1 MPIQRHAAIDILGKS
16 VWGNTLKMKVEMRY
30 GAGTLPIE
38 IPEAN
43 VAGVLEISESTPLVD
58 EMCAVE
64 AAIAQPI
71 GAPALAEVAA
81 GRKSACIVISDITRP
96 VPNKVI
102 LPPML
107 ETLEASGISRQK
119 ITILIATGIHR
130 PNNTKELE
138 TMVGRDIMA
147 EYRIINHFSG
157 KPETHTYLGKTEK
170 GTPVYINSTYLESDL
185 KITTGLIEPHLMA
198 GYSGGRKAV
207 CPGIASVETM
217 KVMHGPEL
225 MEHPKS
231 AVGILEGN
239 PFHREATEIA
249 RMAGVDFNLNV
260 AIDKERRITGV
271 FAGDMV
277 ESHLMGAAFVEKHAK
292 VTLTA
297 PADAV
302 VVSSAGYPLDA
313 TFYQAIKGLLTAVEI
328 VKQGGSILLVA
339 ACSEGI
345 GSKPFTDLI
354 FKTDDLTAFVQGLY
368 NPANFVIDQWQLEEL
383 AKVARKADIYF
394 YTDGIPYHQRAK
406 LFVHPLRS
414 VEEGIEELLNRYG
427 KDAQIAVIP
436 EGPYVLAQLEASI

>member
-1 MPIQRHAAIDILGKS
+1 
-16 VWGNTLKMKVEMRY
+16 MKVEMRY
-30 GAGTLPIE
+30 GTGTLPME

-43 VAGVLEISESTPLVD
+43 VAGVLEIAESVPLPD
-58 EMCAVE
+58 ENGAVWE
-64 AAIAQPI
+64 AIARPI
-71 GAPALAEVAA
+71 ASPPLAELA
-81 GRKSACIVISDITRP
+81 GGRESACIVISDITRP

-102 LPPML
+102 LPPLL
-107 ETLEASGISRQK
+107 EVLEASGIPREK

-130 PNNTKELE
+130 PNNAEELE
-138 TMVGRDIMA
+138 TMVGSDIM
-147 EYRIINHFSG
+147 ETYRIVNHFSQQI
-157 KPETHTYLGKTEK
+157 ETQMYLGKTEN
-170 GTPVYINSTYLESDL
+170 GTPVYINKTYLESDL
-185 KITTGLIEPHLMA
+185 KIITGLIEPHLMA
-198 GYSGGRKAV
+198 GYSGGRKAI

-239 PFHREATEIA
+239 PFHKEATEIA
-249 RMAGVDFNLNV
+249 LMAGVDFNLNV
-260 AIDKERRITGV
+260 AIDKQRRITGI

-277 ESHLMGAAFVEKHAK
+277 ESHLVGAAFVEKQAK
-292 VTLTA
+292 VTLPA

-302 VVSSAGYPLDA
+302 VVSSAGYPLDS
-313 TFYQAIKGLLTAVEI
+313 TFYQAIKGLLTAVEV

-406 LFVHPLRS
+406 LFVHPLKTAQ
-414 VEEGIEELLNRYG
+414 EGIQEILDRYG
-427 KDAQIAVIP
+427 AEAQIAVIP
-436 EGPYVLAQLEASI
+436 EGPYVLAQLEDS

>member
-1 MPIQRHAAIDILGKS
+1 MRL
-16 VWGNTLKMKVEMRY
+16 EMRY
-30 GAGTLPIE
+30 GTGTLPIE
-38 IPEAN
+38 IPDKN
-43 VAGVLEISESTPLVD
+43 VAKVLEISDSIPLPD
-58 EMCAVE
+58 EDGAVRE
-64 AAIAQPI
+64 AIAEPI
-71 GAPALAEVAA
+71 ASPPLARIAK
-81 GRKSACIVISDITRP
+81 GRESACIVISDITRP

-107 ETLEASGISRQK
+107 ATLEEAGIPREK

-130 PNNTKELE
+130 PNNAEELE
-138 TMVGRDIMA
+138 IMVGCDIM
-147 EYRIINHFSG
+147 ETYRIVNHFSQ
-157 KPETHTYLGKTEK
+157 KPETHRYLGKTQND
-170 GTPVYINSTYLESDL
+170 TPVYINKTYLESDL
-185 KITTGLIEPHLMA
+185 KVITGLIEPHLMA
-198 GYSGGRKAV
+198 GYSGGRKAI

-231 AVGILEGN
+231 SVGILEGN
-239 PFHREATEIA
+239 PFHIEATKIA
-249 RMAGVDFNLNV
+249 LMAGADFNLNV

-277 ESHLMGAAFVEKHAK
+277 KSHRIGAAFVEEQAK
-292 VTLTA
+292 VTLPA

-302 VVSSAGYPLDA
+302 VVSSAGYPLDT
-313 TFYQAIKGLLTAVEI
+313 TFYQAVKGLLTAVEI

-406 LFVHPLRS
+406 LFVYPLKN
-414 VEEGIEELLNRYG
+414 VQEGIEEFLERYG
-427 KDAQIAVIP
+427 ENAQIAVIP
-436 EGPYVLAQLEASI
+436 EGPYVLAQLDSKS

>member
-1 MPIQRHAAIDILGKS
+1 
-16 VWGNTLKMKVEMRY
+16 MKVEMRY
-30 GAGTLPIE
+30 GTGTLPME
-38 IPEAN
+38 IPEVN
-43 VAGVLEISESTPLVD
+43 VVGVLEIAESVPLPD
-58 EMCAVE
+58 ENGAVRE
-64 AAIAQPI
+64 AIVRPIASP
-71 GAPALAEVAA
+71 PLAELA
-81 GRKSACIVISDITRP
+81 GDRESACIVISDITRP

-102 LPPML
+102 LPPLL
-107 ETLEASGISRQK
+107 EVLEESGIPREK

-130 PNNTKELE
+130 PNNTEELE
-138 TMVGRDIMA
+138 TMVGSDIM
-147 EYRIINHFSG
+147 ETYRIVNHFSQ
-157 KPETHTYLGKTEK
+157 KPETQAYLGKTEN
-170 GTPVYINSTYLESDL
+170 GTPVYINKTYLEADL

-198 GYSGGRKAV
+198 GYSGGRKAI

-239 PFHREATEIA
+239 PFHKEATEIA

-260 AIDKERRITGV
+260 AIDKHRSITGI
-271 FAGDMV
+271 FAGELV
-277 ESHLMGAAFVEKHAK
+277 ESHRVGAAFVEKQAK
-292 VTLTA
+292 VTLPA

-302 VVSSAGYPLDA
+302 VVSSAGYPLDS

-406 LFVHPLRS
+406 LFVHPLKTPQ
-414 VEEGIEELLNRYG
+414 EGIQEILDRYG
-427 KDAQIAVIP
+427 ADAQIAVIP
-436 EGPYVLAQLEASI
+436 EGPYVLAQLEDS

>member
-1 MPIQRHAAIDILGKS
+1 MQ
-16 VWGNTLKMKVEMRY
+16 VEMRY
-30 GAGTLPIE
+30 GTGTLPIE
-38 IPEAN
+38 IPDRN
-43 VAGVLEISESTPLVD
+43 VVKILEISDSIPLPD
-58 EMCAVE
+58 EDGAVRE
-64 AAIAQPI
+64 AIAAPI
-71 GAPALAEVAA
+71 ASSPLAELAN
-81 GRKSACIVISDITRP
+81 GRESACIVISDITRP

-107 ETLEASGISRQK
+107 ETLEASGIPREK

-130 PNNTKELE
+130 PNNAEELE
-138 TMVGRDIMA
+138 IMVGRDIM
-147 EYRIINHFSG
+147 ETYRIVNHFSQ
-157 KPETHTYLGKTEK
+157 KPETHTYLGETQN
-170 GTPVYINSTYLESDL
+170 GTPVYINKTYLDSDL
-185 KITTGLIEPHLMA
+185 KVITGLIEPHLMA
-198 GYSGGRKAV
+198 GYSGGRKAI
-207 CPGIASVETM
+207 CPGIAAVETM

-239 PFHREATEIA
+239 PFHIEATEIA
-249 RMAGVDFNLNV
+249 LMAGVDFNLNV

-277 ESHLMGAAFVEKHAK
+277 ESHRIGAEFVEQQAK
-292 VTLTA
+292 VTLPA

-313 TFYQAIKGLLTAVEI
+313 TFYQAVKGLLTAVEI

-406 LFVHPLRS
+406 LFVHPLKHAQ
-414 VEEGIEELLNRYG
+414 EGITEILNQYG
-427 KDAQIAVIP
+427 EDAQIAVIP
-436 EGPYVLAQLEASI
+436 EGPYVLAQLEAAE

>member
-1 MPIQRHAAIDILGKS
+1 
-16 VWGNTLKMKVEMRY
+16 MKVEMRY
-30 GAGTLPIE
+30 GTGILPIE
-38 IPEAN
+38 IPDKN
-43 VAGVLEISESTPLVD
+43 VAKVLEISESSPLPN
-58 EMCAVE
+58 EIRAVRE
-64 AAIAQPI
+64 AIAQPI
-71 GAPALAEVAA
+71 ASQSLAEIGK
-81 GRKSACIVISDITRP
+81 GRASACIVISDITRP

-107 ETLEASGISRQK
+107 ETLEQTGIPREK

-130 PNNTKELE
+130 PNDAEELE
-138 TMVGRDIMA
+138 TMVGRDIMKA
-147 EYRIINHFSG
+147 YRIVNHFSQ
-157 KPETHTYLGKTEK
+157 KPETHAYLGKTQN
-170 GTPVYINSTYLESDL
+170 GTPVHIDKTYLEADL

-198 GYSGGRKAV
+198 GYSGGRKAI

-239 PFHREATEIA
+239 PFHIEATEIA
-249 RMAGVDFNLNV
+249 LMAGADFNLNV
-260 AIDKERRITGV
+260 AIDKQRRITGV
-271 FAGDMV
+271 FAGDLV
-277 ESHLMGAAFVEKHAK
+277 ESHRVGAAFVEKHAK
-292 VTLTA
+292 VTLPVA
-297 PADAV
+297 ADAV
-302 VVSSAGYPLDA
+302 VVSSAGYPLDT

-406 LFVHPLRS
+406 LFVHPLKS
-414 VEEGIEELLNRYG
+414 AQEGVEELLTLYG

-436 EGPYVLAQLEASI
+436 EGPYVLAKLAAS

>member
-1 MPIQRHAAIDILGKS
+1 
-16 VWGNTLKMKVEMRY
+16 MKVEMRY
-30 GAGTLPIE
+30 GTGTLPME

-43 VAGVLEISESTPLVD
+43 VAGVLEIAESVPLPD
-58 EMCAVE
+58 ENGAVRE
-64 AAIAQPI
+64 AIARPI
-71 GAPALAEVAA
+71 ASPPLAELA
-81 GRKSACIVISDITRP
+81 GGRESACIVISDITRP

-102 LPPML
+102 LPPLL
-107 ETLEASGISRQK
+107 EVLEASGIPREK

-130 PNNTKELE
+130 PNNGEELE
-138 TMVGRDIMA
+138 TMVGSDIM
-147 EYRIINHFSG
+147 ETYRIVNHFSQ
-157 KPETHTYLGKTEK
+157 KIETQAYLGKTEN
-170 GTPVYINSTYLESDL
+170 GTPVYINKTYLESDL

-198 GYSGGRKAV
+198 GYSGGRKAI

-231 AVGILEGN
+231 AVGILDGN
-239 PFHREATEIA
+239 PFHTEATEIA
-249 RMAGVDFNLNV
+249 LMAGVDFNLNV
-260 AIDKERRITGV
+260 AIDKQRRITGI

-277 ESHLMGAAFVEKHAK
+277 ESHLVGAAFVEKQAK
-292 VTLTA
+292 VTLPA

-302 VVSSAGYPLDA
+302 VVSSAGYPLDS
-313 TFYQAIKGLLTAVEI
+313 TFYQAIKGLLTAVEV

-406 LFVHPLRS
+406 LFVHPL
-414 VEEGIEELLNRYG
+414 ETAQEGIQEILDRYG
-427 KDAQIAVIP
+427 ADAQIAVIP
-436 EGPYVLAQLEASI
+436 EGPYVLAQLEDS

>member
-1 MPIQRHAAIDILGKS
+1 
-16 VWGNTLKMKVEMRY
+16 MKVEMRY
-30 GAGTLPIE
+30 GTGILPIE
-38 IPEAN
+38 IPDKN
-43 VAGVLEISESTPLVD
+43 VAKVLEISESTPLPD
-58 EMCAVE
+58 EVRAVRE
-64 AAIAQPI
+64 AIAQPI
-71 GAPALAEVAA
+71 ASHPLAETGK
-81 GRKSACIVISDITRP
+81 GRASACIVISDITRP

-107 ETLEASGISRQK
+107 ETLEQTGIPREK

-130 PNNTKELE
+130 PNDAEELE
-138 TMVGRDIMA
+138 TMVGGDIMQT
-147 EYRIINHFSG
+147 YRIVNHFSQ
-157 KPETHTYLGKTEK
+157 KPETHAYLGKTQN
-170 GTPVYINSTYLESDL
+170 GTPVHIDKTYLEADL

-198 GYSGGRKAV
+198 GYSGGRKAI

-239 PFHREATEIA
+239 PFHIEATEIA
-249 RMAGVDFNLNV
+249 LMAGADFNLNV
-260 AIDKERRITGV
+260 AIDKQRRITGV
-271 FAGDMV
+271 FAGDLV
-277 ESHLMGAAFVEKHAK
+277 ESHRVGAAFVEKHAK
-292 VTLTA
+292 VTLPVA
-297 PADAV
+297 ADAV
-302 VVSSAGYPLDA
+302 VVSSAGYPLDT

-354 FKTDDLTAFVQGLY
+354 FKTDDLTAFVRGLY

-406 LFVHPLRS
+406 LFVHPLKS
-414 VEEGIEELLNRYG
+414 AQEGVEELLTLYG
-427 KDAQIAVIP
+427 EDAQIAVIP
-436 EGPYVLAQLEASI
+436 EGPYVLAKLAGN

>member
-1 MPIQRHAAIDILGKS
+1 MR
-16 VWGNTLKMKVEMRY
+16 VEMRY
-30 GAGTLPIE
+30 GTGTLPIE
-38 IPEAN
+38 IPDKN
-43 VAGVLEISESTPLVD
+43 VVRVLEISDSIPLPD
-58 EMCAVE
+58 EDGAVRK
-64 AAIAQPI
+64 AIAAPI
-71 GAPALAEVAA
+71 DSAPLAELAE
-81 GRKSACIVISDITRP
+81 GRESACIVISDITRP

-107 ETLEASGISRQK
+107 ETLEATGIPREK

-130 PNNTKELE
+130 PNNAEELE
-138 TMVGRDIMA
+138 IMVGRDIM
-147 EYRIINHFSG
+147 ETYRIVNHFSQ
-157 KPETHTYLGKTEK
+157 KPETHTYLGKTES
-170 GTPVYINSTYLESDL
+170 GTPVYIDKTYLESDL
-185 KITTGLIEPHLMA
+185 KIITGLIEPHLMA
-198 GYSGGRKAV
+198 GYSGGRKAI

-239 PFHREATEIA
+239 PFHREATKIA
-249 RMAGVDFNLNV
+249 LMAGVDFNLNV

-277 ESHLMGAAFVEKHAK
+277 ESHRVGAEFVEQQAR
-292 VTLTA
+292 VTLPA

-302 VVSSAGYPLDA
+302 VVSSAGYPLDS
-313 TFYQAIKGLLTAVEI
+313 TFYQAVKGLLTAVEI

-406 LFVHPLRS
+406 LFVHPLKHAQ
-414 VEEGIEELLNRYG
+414 EGIEEILNQYG
-427 KDAQIAVIP
+427 EDAQIAVIP
-436 EGPYVLAQLEASI
+436 EGPYVLAQLEATE

>member
-1 MPIQRHAAIDILGKS
+1 MR
-16 VWGNTLKMKVEMRY
+16 VEMRY
-30 GAGTLPIE
+30 GTGTLPIE
-38 IPEAN
+38 IPDKN
-43 VAGVLEISESTPLVD
+43 VVRVLEISDSIPLPD
-58 EMCAVE
+58 EDGAVRE
-64 AAIAQPI
+64 AIAAPI
-71 GAPALAEVAA
+71 DSAPLTELAE
-81 GRKSACIVISDITRP
+81 GRESACIVISDITRP

-107 ETLEASGISRQK
+107 ETLEATGIPREK

-130 PNNTKELE
+130 PNNAEELE
-138 TMVGRDIMA
+138 IMVGRDIM
-147 EYRIINHFSG
+147 ETYRIVNHFSQ
-157 KPETHTYLGKTEK
+157 KPETHTYLGKTES
-170 GTPVYINSTYLESDL
+170 GTPVYIDKTYLESDL
-185 KITTGLIEPHLMA
+185 KIITGLIEPHLMA
-198 GYSGGRKAV
+198 GYSGGRKAI

-239 PFHREATEIA
+239 PFHREATKIA
-249 RMAGVDFNLNV
+249 LMAGVDFNLNV

-277 ESHLMGAAFVEKHAK
+277 ESHRVGAEFVEQQAR
-292 VTLTA
+292 VTLPA

-302 VVSSAGYPLDA
+302 VVSSAGYPLDS
-313 TFYQAIKGLLTAVEI
+313 TFYQAVKGLLTAVEI

-406 LFVHPLRS
+406 LFVHPLKHAQ
-414 VEEGIEELLNRYG
+414 EGIEEILNQYG
-427 KDAQIAVIP
+427 EDAQIAVIP
-436 EGPYVLAQLEASI
+436 EGPYVLAQLEATE

>member
-1 MPIQRHAAIDILGKS
+1 
-16 VWGNTLKMKVEMRY
+16 MKVEMRY
-30 GAGTLPIE
+30 GTGTLPME
-38 IPEAN
+38 IPEEN
-43 VAGVLEISESTPLVD
+43 VAGVLEIAESIPLPD
-58 EMCAVE
+58 ENGAVRE
-64 AAIAQPI
+64 AIARPI
-71 GAPALAEVAA
+71 ASPPLAELAR
-81 GRKSACIVISDITRP
+81 GRESACIVISDITRP

-107 ETLEASGISRQK
+107 EVLEQSGISREK

-130 PNNTKELE
+130 PNNAEELE
-138 TMVGRDIMA
+138 TMVGSDIM
-147 EYRIINHFSG
+147 ETYRIVNHFSQ
-157 KPETHTYLGKTEK
+157 KPETHTYLGETEN
-170 GTPVYINSTYLESDL
+170 GTPVYINKTYLASDL

-198 GYSGGRKAV
+198 GYSGGRKAI
-207 CPGIASVETM
+207 CPGIAAVETM

-239 PFHREATEIA
+239 PFHKEATEIA
-249 RMAGVDFNLNV
+249 LMAGVDFNLNV
-260 AIDKERRITGV
+260 AIDKQRRITGI
-271 FAGDMV
+271 FAGEMV
-277 ESHLMGAAFVEKHAK
+277 ESHLIGAAFVEKQAK
-292 VTLTA
+292 VTLPA
-297 PADAV
+297 PTDAV
-302 VVSSAGYPLDA
+302 VVSSAGYPLDS

-406 LFVHPLRS
+406 LFVHPLKTAQ
-414 VEEGIEELLNRYG
+414 EGIQEILDRYG
-427 KDAQIAVIP
+427 ADAQIAVIP
-436 EGPYVLAQLEASI
+436 EGPYVLAQLEDS

>member
-1 MPIQRHAAIDILGKS
+1 MQ
-16 VWGNTLKMKVEMRY
+16 VEMRY
-30 GAGTLPIE
+30 GTGTLPID
-38 IPEAN
+38 IPDQN
-43 VAGVLEISESTPLVD
+43 VAGILEISESAPLSD
-58 EMCAVE
+58 EDSAVRE
-64 AAIAQPI
+64 AVAQPI
-71 GAPALAEVAA
+71 ASPPLTELAKDRE
-81 GRKSACIVISDITRP
+81 SACIVISDVTRP

-102 LPPML
+102 LPPILEML
-107 ETLEASGISRQK
+107 ERSGIRREK

-130 PNNTKELE
+130 PNEGEELE
-138 TMVGRDIMA
+138 EMVGREIMDTYPIA
-147 EYRIINHFSG
+147 NHFSQ
-157 KPETHTYLGKTEK
+157 KPENHNFLGKTKK
-170 GTPVYINSTYLESDL
+170 GTPVYIDKTYLESDL

-198 GYSGGRKAV
+198 GYSGGRKAI
-207 CPGIASVETM
+207 CPGVASVETM

-231 AVGILEGN
+231 AVGVLEGN
-239 PFHREATEIA
+239 PFHIEATEIA
-249 RMAGVDFNLNV
+249 LMAGVDFNLNV
-260 AIDKERRITGV
+260 AIDKHRRITGV

-277 ESHLMGAAFVEKHAK
+277 ESHRVGAQFVEKQAK
-292 VTLTA
+292 VTLPA

-302 VVSSAGYPLDA
+302 VVSSAGYPLDT

-394 YTDGIPYHQRAK
+394 YTDGIPYHQRVK
-406 LFVHPLRS
+406 LFVHPLES
-414 VEEGIEELLNRYG
+414 AQDGIEEILTRYG
-427 KDAQIAVIP
+427 EDVQIAVIP
-436 EGPYVLAQLEASI
+436 EGPYVLAKLEGT

>member
-1 MPIQRHAAIDILGKS
+1 
-16 VWGNTLKMKVEMRY
+16 MKVEMRY
-30 GAGTLPIE
+30 GTGTLPIE
-38 IPEAN
+38 VPDKN
-43 VAGVLEISESTPLVD
+43 VASVLEISESVPLPD
-58 EMCAVE
+58 ENRAVRE
-64 AAIAQPI
+64 AIAEPI
-71 GAPALAEVAA
+71 ASPPLAEIAKGQA
-81 GRKSACIVISDITRP
+81 SACIVISDVTRP

-102 LPPML
+102 LPPVL
-107 ETLEASGISRQK
+107 ETLEASGIAREK

-130 PNNTKELE
+130 PNEGEELE
-138 TMVGRDIMA
+138 EMVGRDIM
-147 EYRIINHFSG
+147 ETYRIVNHLSQ
-157 KPETHTYLGKTEK
+157 KPETHTYLGRTQK
-170 GTPVYINSTYLESDL
+170 GTPIHIDKTYLEADL
-185 KITTGLIEPHLMA
+185 KIITGLIEPHLMA
-198 GYSGGRKAV
+198 GYSGGRKAI

-231 AVGILEGN
+231 AVGILDGN
-239 PFHREATEIA
+239 PFHIEATEIA
-249 RMAGVDFNLNV
+249 LMAGADFNLNV
-260 AIDKERRITGV
+260 AIDKQRRITGI

-277 ESHLMGAAFVEKHAK
+277 ESHRMGAKFAEKQAK
-292 VTLTA
+292 VTLPA
-297 PADAV
+297 PADGV
-302 VVSSAGYPLDA
+302 VVSSAGYPLDT

-406 LFVHPLRS
+406 LFVHPLKRAQD
-414 VEEGIEELLNRYG
+414 GIAEILNRYG
-427 KDAQIAVIP
+427 EDAQIAVIP
-436 EGPYVLAQLEASI
+436 EGPYVLAQLEGLNTA